1 MTKERVSMTF
11 LLSVT
16 ALALGFGLVIMK
28 PFLKPMLFALVIAVV
43 FYPLHARVKRW
54 VRKS

>member
-1 MTKERVSMTF
+1 VTKERVSMTF